1 MNNGNSGGTDFVKK
15 LYKML
20 EDDTYNDIVCWG
32 VDGNSFV
39 VKEIDAFTKTILPRH
54 FKHTNFASFVR
65 QLNKYDF
72 HKVRYSDDSFS
83 PYGEQAWEFHHTKF
97 QCNKKDQLDS
107 IKRKVTTNKRNQN
120 SNNNNM
126 TNIPSQ
132 NIQLSEFQSQIN
144 NLNKLQYTMND
155 HLITLSKNYHSVAQ
169 DLLNLEKGM
178 IARDQLIQNLAQ
190 RLASLDEVQKL
201 INSYTEA
208 IRPSIETSKRAQL
221 LQNMTNNPN
230 NHRSNNSSNIDI
242 NKNPNNDL
250 FNNNSV
256 GNNMASSSSSTSSN
270 NSLTKI
276 TSSTN
281 RKPNVKMCV
290 MQKSFAPAWSVPP
303 KVLLVDDD
311 AIYQNIG
318 SKLLRVF
325 GCSFDIAVDGLS
337 AVRKMNF
344 AKYDL
349 VLMDI
354 VLPNLDGVEATT
366 QIRRFDMTTPIISMT
381 SNIGADDCFKY
392 LSHGMNDIL
401 AKPFTKAN
409 LLSMLERHCKHLIVI
424 KTFQNIPRSIVIE
437 NNNNCTS
444 SDEDNRIIEE
454 IPDNTN
460 ISTGG
465 SS

>member
-1 MNNGNSGGTDFVKK
+1 
-15 LYKML
+15 
-20 EDDTYNDIVCWG
+20 
-32 VDGNSFV
+32 
-39 VKEIDAFTKTILPRH
+39 
-54 FKHTNFASFVR
+54 
-65 QLNKYDF
+65 
-72 HKVRYSDDSFS
+72 
-83 PYGEQAWEFHHTKF
+83 
-97 QCNKKDQLDS
+97 
-107 IKRKVTTNKRNQN
+107 
-120 SNNNNM
+120 
-126 TNIPSQ
+126 
-132 NIQLSEFQSQIN
+132 
-144 NLNKLQYTMND
+144 MND

-190 RLASLDEVQKL
+190 RLASLDEEKSSDGRSFNLQRTTTTLGVGHNINNSITSPFVDPEQVQKL

-208 IRPSIETSKRAQL
+208 MRPSIETSKRAQL

-256 GNNMASSSSSTSSN
+256 GNNMGDYSSASSSNN
-270 NSLTKI
+270 NSHFEKMTTTQLI
-276 TSSTN
+276 ASSTN

-424 KTFQNIPRSIVIE
+424 KTFQNIPRSIVID

-444 SDEDNRIIEE
+444 LDEDNRIIEE

-465 SS
+465 SSIFNMGTDKLTIDDLNEDEQGDEHDSEEGLYYQLKMDRKVNAI

>member
-83 PYGEQAWEFHHTKF
+83 PYGEQ
-97 QCNKKDQLDS
+97 
-107 IKRKVTTNKRNQN
+107 RKVTTNKRNQN

-230 NHRSNNSSNIDI
+230 NHSHPILIPKQTTTQLID
-242 NKNPNNDL
+242 NNNDD
-250 FNNNSV
+250 
-256 GNNMASSSSSTSSN
+256 
-270 NSLTKI
+270 
-276 TSSTN
+276 
-281 RKPNVKMCV
+281 
-290 MQKSFAPAWSVPP
+290 SFAPAWSVPP

-337 AVRKMNF
+337 AVR
-344 AKYDL
+344 
-349 VLMDI
+349 
-354 VLPNLDGVEATT
+354 VEATT

-424 KTFQNIPRSIVIE
+424 KTFQNIPRSMVIE
-437 NNNNCTS
+437 NNNNYPIMNCIMECKSGQKPGDVSGTRQVCNDGGGTGAIVIS
-444 SDEDNRIIEE
+444 LIEQ
-454 IPDNTN
+454 
-460 ISTGG
+460 
-465 SS
+465 

>member
-83 PYGEQAWEFHHTKF
+83 PYGEQ
-97 QCNKKDQLDS
+97 
-107 IKRKVTTNKRNQN
+107 RKVTTNKRNQN

-230 NHRSNNSSNIDI
+230 NHSHPILIPKQTTTQLID
-242 NKNPNNDL
+242 NNNDD
-250 FNNNSV
+250 
-256 GNNMASSSSSTSSN
+256 
-270 NSLTKI
+270 
-276 TSSTN
+276 
-281 RKPNVKMCV
+281 
-290 MQKSFAPAWSVPP
+290 SFAPAWSVPP

-337 AVRKMNF
+337 AVR
-344 AKYDL
+344 
-349 VLMDI
+349 
-354 VLPNLDGVEATT
+354 VEATT

-465 SS
+465 SSNCDDDRLLEDQRPRKRFKC

>member
-1 MNNGNSGGTDFVKK
+1 
-15 LYKML
+15 
-20 EDDTYNDIVCWG
+20 
-32 VDGNSFV
+32 
-39 VKEIDAFTKTILPRH
+39 
-54 FKHTNFASFVR
+54 
-65 QLNKYDF
+65 
-72 HKVRYSDDSFS
+72 
-83 PYGEQAWEFHHTKF
+83 
-97 QCNKKDQLDS
+97 
-107 IKRKVTTNKRNQN
+107 
-120 SNNNNM
+120 
-126 TNIPSQ
+126 
-132 NIQLSEFQSQIN
+132 
-144 NLNKLQYTMND
+144 MND

-190 RLASLDEVQKL
+190 RLASLDEEKSSDGRSFNLQRTTTTLGVGHNINNSITSPFVDPEQVQKL

-208 IRPSIETSKRAQL
+208 MRPSIETSKRAQL

-256 GNNMASSSSSTSSN
+256 GNNMGDYSSASSSNN
-270 NSLTKI
+270 NSHFE
-276 TSSTN
+276 
-281 RKPNVKMCV
+281 KM
-290 MQKSFAPAWSVPP
+290 SFAPAWSVPP

-424 KTFQNIPRSIVIE
+424 KTFQNIPRSIVID

-444 SDEDNRIIEE
+444 LDDDNRIIEE

-465 SS
+465 SSKDQRPRKRFKC